1 MLTLKLSKTPRFK
14 KMYRRG
20 YVFDKNTRRLLQ
32 TILDKFKTLK
42 YYVIESRG
50 SRGKAD
56 IIVGFYNTSNGERNW
71 VGIQCKK
78 GYVSQ
83 AEQKRQIQSAMK
95 DNGMIMFFALSTEER
110 SSSVKF
116 YPEFVEYIKT
126 WTNT

>member
-20 YVFDKNTRRLLQ
+20 YVFEKKTRNILQ

>member
-1 MLTLKLSKTPRFK
+1 M
-14 KMYRRG
+14 
-20 YVFDKNTRRLLQ
+20 
-32 TILDKFKTLK
+32 
-42 YYVIESRG
+42 ESRG

-116 YPEFVEYIKT
+116 YPEFVEYVKT

>member
-20 YVFDKNTRRLLQ
+20 YVFEKKTRNILQ

-56 IIVGFYNTSNGERNW
+56 IIVGLYNSRNGQRNW
-71 VGIQCKK
+71 IGIQCKK
-78 GYVSQ
+78 GYISM
-83 AEQKRQIQSAMK
+83 AEQKRQINSAMK

-116 YPEFVEYIKT
+116 YPEFVEYVKT

>member
-20 YVFDKNTRRLLQ
+20 YVFEKKTRNILQ

-56 IIVGFYNTSNGERNW
+56 IIVGFYNTRNGERNW

-83 AEQKRQIQSAMK
+83 AEQKRQINSAMK

>member
-20 YVFDKNTRRLLQ
+20 YIFEKKTRNILQ
-32 TILDKFKTLK
+32 SILDKFKTLK